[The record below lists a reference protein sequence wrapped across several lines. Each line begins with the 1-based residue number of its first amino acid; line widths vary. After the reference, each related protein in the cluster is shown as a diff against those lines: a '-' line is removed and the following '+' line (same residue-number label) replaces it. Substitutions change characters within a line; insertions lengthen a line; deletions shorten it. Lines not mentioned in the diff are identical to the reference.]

1 MPKKFPR
8 RLGAAHAS
16 RSQAEKVSFI
26 VSLSIVST
34 IVILVCYAW
43 ITGDTNPPT
52 LKIVTSQIRQVDR
65 QYYVPFT
72 VSNSGGK
79 TANSV
84 EVVAQLFTDLETT
97 ETGTQQIDFLSRK
110 EERSGEFVFSRDP
123 QRGRL
128 TVRVASYQEP

>member
-1 MPKKFPR
+1 MSKKFSR
-8 RLGAAHAS
+8 RS
-16 RSQAEKVSFI
+16 RAEKVSFT

-43 ITGDTNPPT
+43 ATGDNNPPT
-52 LKIVTSQIRQVDR
+52 LTIVTSEIRQVER

-84 EVVAQLFTDLETT
+84 EVVAQLLTELETT

-110 EERSGEFVFSRDP
+110 EKRSGEFIFSHDP
-123 QRGRL
+123 RQGKL
-128 TVRVASYQEP
+128 TVRVASYKQP

>member
-1 MPKKFPR
+1 MPKKFKT
-8 RLGAAHAS
+8 

-52 LKIVTSQIRQVDR
+52 LTITTSQIRQVDR

-72 VSNSGGK
+72 VSNSGGE

-84 EVVAQLFTDLETT
+84 EVVAQLFTDLEPT

-110 EERSGEFVFSRDP
+110 EKRSGEFIFSRDP
-123 QRGRL
+123 RQGKL
-128 TVRVASYQEP
+128 TVRVASYKQP

>member
-1 MPKKFPR
+1 MAKNFKR
-8 RLGAAHAS
+8 

-52 LKIVTSQIRQVDR
+52 LTVVTSEIRQVDR

-72 VSNSGGK
+72 VSNLGGK
-79 TANSV
+79 TASSV
-84 EVVAQLFTDLETT
+84 EVVARLFTDSETT
-97 ETGTQQIDFLSRK
+97 ETGKQQIDYLSRREK
-110 EERSGEFVFSRDP
+110 RSGEFIFDRDP
-123 QRGRL
+123 RQGKL
-128 TVRVASYQEP
+128 TVRVASYKQP

>member
-1 MPKKFPR
+1 MSKKFKR
-8 RLGAAHAS
+8 

-26 VSLSIVST
+26 ASLSIVST

-52 LKIVTSQIRQVDR
+52 LIITTSQTRQVDR

-72 VSNSGGK
+72 VSNTGGE

-84 EVVAQLFTDLETT
+84 EVVAQLFTDIKTT
-97 ETGTQQIDFLSRK
+97 ETGRQQIDFLSRK
-110 EERSGEFVFSRDP
+110 EERSGEFIFSRDP
-123 QRGRL
+123 QQGKL
-128 TVRVASYQEP
+128 TVRVASYKQP

>member
-1 MPKKFPR
+1 MAKKFKR
-8 RLGAAHAS
+8 RSL
-16 RSQAEKVSFI
+16 AEKVSFT

-43 ITGDTNPPT
+43 ATGDTNPPT
-52 LKIVTSQIRQVDR
+52 LTITTSEIRQIDR

-72 VSNSGGK
+72 VSNSGGE

-84 EVVAQLFTDLETT
+84 EVTAQLLSDLETI

-110 EERSGEFVFSRDP
+110 EQRSGEFIFSHDP
-123 QRGRL
+123 RRGKL
-128 TVRVASYQEP
+128 TVRVASYKQP